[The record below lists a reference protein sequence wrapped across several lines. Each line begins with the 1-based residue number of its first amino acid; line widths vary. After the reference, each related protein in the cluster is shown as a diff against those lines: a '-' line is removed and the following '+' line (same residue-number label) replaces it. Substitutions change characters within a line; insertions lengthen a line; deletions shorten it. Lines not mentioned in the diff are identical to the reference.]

1 MANLVT
7 SAVNLYDNIT
17 ANDTVSIPKLY
28 DFGEN
33 DGTFIMVCAFLLVA
47 LQTGFA
53 LLESGCVSEKNEVD
67 MMLRNVV
74 DIILGGV
81 SFWLFGFAFMFGRSE
96 YQNPFIGLGDFLVD
110 ASVNDHL
117 MGQIMVVYLF
127 QMTFSASATTIVGG
141 AIAER

>member
-1 MANLVT
+1 MASIVTIVDNLFQNTTGNSTISV
-7 SAVNLYDNIT
+7 
-17 ANDTVSIPKLY
+17 PKLY

-33 DGTFIMVCAFLLVA
+33 DGSFIMICAFLLVT

-74 DIILGGV
+74 DIVLGGV
-81 SFWLFGFAFMFGRSE
+81 SFWLFGFAFMLGRSL
-96 YQNPFIGLGDFLVD
+96 YRNPFIGLGDFLTD
-110 ASVNDHL
+110 ASVNDPL
-117 MGQIMVVYLF
+117 MGQLMAVYLF